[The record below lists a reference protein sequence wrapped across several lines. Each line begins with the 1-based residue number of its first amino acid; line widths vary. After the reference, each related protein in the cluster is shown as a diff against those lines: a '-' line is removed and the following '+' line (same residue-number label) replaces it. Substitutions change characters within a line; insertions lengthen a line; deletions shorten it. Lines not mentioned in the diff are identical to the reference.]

1 MSEGVSVEELLLQL
15 SRRAAEMERADMA
28 RERAMAAQVEE
39 TAAAATAAVVEETT
53 TVDPVMR
60 VLADDTV
67 TAVLTGSSNSGADT
81 MAAMPGSAVAVEQ
94 VKKGYT
100 TRPPIT
106 RRAYV
111 MRAVTRPVV
120 RTSVATITTT
130 ARPETST
137 AAVAE
142 TTAAVEESLKIEA
155 PEAVE
160 AIPEADPMVGRPVL
174 DDLARVA
181 KATAVEAAV
190 TFSEELAEASAGA
203 DSTEDAVRQAA
214 GRTVEVIMRVER
226 AI

>member
-1 MSEGVSVEELLLQL
+1 MSESVSVEELLLQL

-28 RERAMAAQVEE
+28 RERAMTAQVEE
-39 TAAAATAAVVEETT
+39 TAAAAAAVEETT
-53 TVDPVMR
+53 TVDPVIR

-67 TAVLTGSSNSGADT
+67 AAVLAGPSKSGAET
-81 MAAMPGSAVAVEQ
+81 MAAMPDSAAAVEQ

-111 MRAVTRPVV
+111 MRAVTRPVI
-120 RTSVATITTT
+120 RTSVATTTTT

-142 TTAAVEESLKIEA
+142 TTAAVEES
-155 PEAVE
+155 PEAKASEVVE
-160 AIPEADPMVGRPVL
+160 AIPEADPMVGRLVL

-181 KATAVEAAV
+181 KATAVETAV
-190 TFSEELAEASAGA
+190 TFSEELAAASAGA
-203 DSTEDAVRQAA
+203 DSTEDAVLQAA